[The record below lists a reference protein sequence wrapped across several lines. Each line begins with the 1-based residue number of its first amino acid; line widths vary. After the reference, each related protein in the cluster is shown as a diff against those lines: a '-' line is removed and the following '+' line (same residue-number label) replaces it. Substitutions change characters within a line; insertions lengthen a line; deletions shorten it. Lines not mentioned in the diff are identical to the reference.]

1 MTLKAAEC
9 ANAICYQIIR
19 SKNEL
24 QKITFGVATATLM
37 STYSRYT
44 ISLVVSSITAEEKII
59 KKSKNSDNSK
69 HLCDELN
76 VM

>member
-1 MTLKAAEC
+1 MLSVTKLLEAKD
-9 ANAICYQIIR
+9 
-19 SKNEL
+19 EL

-69 HLCDELN
+69 HFCDELN